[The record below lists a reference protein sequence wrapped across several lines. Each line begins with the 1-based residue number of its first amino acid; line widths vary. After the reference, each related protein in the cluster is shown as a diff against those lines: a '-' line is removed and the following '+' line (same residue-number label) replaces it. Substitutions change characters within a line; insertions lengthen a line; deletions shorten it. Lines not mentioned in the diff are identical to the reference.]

1 MELTRRHLLRSSL
14 YTAGGIAAASAL
26 AACGSGNGGTTSQ
39 SAGQSADSGLTSW
52 TMQSSWINDTEFM
65 GYFIAM
71 DKGYYKDEKLDFTYV
86 PGGPSVTVE
95 TTLIA
100 GKSSI
105 GLSEPDATANAINK
119 QGVDLVIVGAQFQK
133 NPLGVVSLRK
143 NGINSP
149 HDLVGKRFA
158 VPDGNRITVDAMF
171 KANGIDP
178 KSVKIVPYAYD
189 PTPLIKGNVDAT
201 LDFVYDVAFAV
212 QQAGDKPSSFL
223 VYDHGLKLPN
233 DVVVVTKETLAKNR
247 DQVVGWLRASRKGW
261 EENFKDPAK
270 YPPLFTKTWFKG
282 NGLTLANEMYDNQAE
297 QALMENP
304 KGIFYF
310 DDQQVA
316 EWIAGLNA
324 VGIKATPSMF
334 DTSLI
339 AEI

>member
-1 MELTRRHLLRSSL
+1 MELTRRRLLRNSV
-14 YTAGGIAAASAL
+14 YTAGGIAAAGAL
-26 AACGSGNGGTTSQ
+26 AACGTGGSTAAATSK
-39 SAGQSADSGLTSW
+39 GSGLTSW

-71 DKGYYKDEKLDFTYV
+71 DKGYYKAEGLNFTYV

-105 GLSEPDATANAINK
+105 GLSEPDATANAINT

-133 NPLGVVSLRK
+133 NPLGVVSLKK
-143 NGINSP
+143 NNITSP

-158 VPDGNRITVDAMF
+158 VPDGNRITVNAMF
-171 KANGIDP
+171 KANGINP
-178 KSVKIVPYAYD
+178 ASVKIVPYAYD

-212 QQAGDKPSSFL
+212 QQAGEEPSSFL
-223 VYDHGLKLPN
+223 LYDFGLKLPN
-233 DVVVVTKETLAKNR
+233 DVVVVTKDTLTSNR
-247 DQVVGWLRASRKGW
+247 NQVTGWLRASRKGW
-261 EENFKDPAK
+261 EENFQDPAK
-270 YPPLFTKTWFKG
+270 YPPLFAKTWFKG
-282 NGLTLANEMYDNQAE
+282 NGLTLANELYDNKAE
-297 QALMENP
+297 KTLIENP

-310 DDQQVA
+310 DDQQVD
-316 EWIAGLNA
+316 EWIASLNA
-324 VGIKATPSMF
+324 VGIKATRAMF